1 MKRKKNMTT
10 RKISFINPN
19 SGLVTMSTKLPKLL
33 ADKMFDDLNQVQTKI
48 IRIIKAG
55 LIR

>member
-1 MKRKKNMTT
+1 MTT